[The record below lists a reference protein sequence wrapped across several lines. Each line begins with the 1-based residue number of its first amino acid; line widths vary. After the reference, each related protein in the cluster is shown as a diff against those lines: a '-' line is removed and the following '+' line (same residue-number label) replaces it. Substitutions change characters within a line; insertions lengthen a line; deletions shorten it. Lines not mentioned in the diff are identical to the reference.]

1 MRRRDANAI
10 AMATL
15 RRGRMDRTIM
25 AERTQRQHAPEQDCS
40 NARSARRLAFALGAG
55 AFVLVAALAALP
67 LLANR
72 PKPAPQLQLT
82 NIAGEAKSLAELHGR
97 PVLVSFWSTTCAPCV
112 AEMPAL
118 VALHRRH
125 AGRGLTT
132 FAVAMRYD
140 RPDMVLDFARTRGL
154 PFDVVLD
161 FKGEVAR
168 AFGDPQV
175 TPTKFL
181 IDAHGRIVRVYVGRT
196 DFEDLER
203 RIAAELAG

>member
-1 MRRRDANAI
+1 MTERPRRQQAQA
-10 AMATL
+10 
-15 RRGRMDRTIM
+15 
-25 AERTQRQHAPEQDCS
+25 HDCS
-40 NARSARRLAFALGAG
+40 SARPARRLAFALGAG

-67 LLANR
+67 FLANR
-72 PKPAPQLQLT
+72 PKPAPQIQLT
-82 NIAGEAKSLAELHGR
+82 NIAGEAKSLAQLQGR

-125 AGRGLTT
+125 AERGLAT

-140 RPDMVLDFARTRGL
+140 RPDLVLDFARARGL

-168 AFGDPQV
+168 EFGDVQV

-181 IDAHGRIVRVYVGRT
+181 IDAQGRIVRVYVGRT
-196 DFEDLER
+196 DFDDLER
-203 RIAAELAG
+203 RIAAELAD

>member
-1 MRRRDANAI
+1 
-10 AMATL
+10 MATL
-15 RRGRMDRTIM
+15 RRKRTDRTIM
-25 AERTQRQHAPEQDCS
+25 AERTQQQHAPEQDCS
-40 NARSARRLAFALGAG
+40 NARSARRLALVLG
-55 AFVLVAALAALP
+55 LVALMLVAVLAALP
-67 LLANR
+67 FLADR
-72 PKPAPQLQLT
+72 PRPAPRIELT
-82 NIAGEAKSLAELHGR
+82 DIQGEAKSLAQLHGR
-97 PVLVSFWSTTCAPCV
+97 PVLVSFWSTTCAPCL
-112 AEMPAL
+112 AEMPDL

-125 AGRGLTT
+125 AERGLTT

-140 RPDMVLDFARTRGL
+140 RPDLVLDFARTRGL